1 MKDRHRDSRGGRGQE
16 EEQTEPGT
24 HLKTQT
30 QGEDPGWD
38 PLEKGT
44 SRLARKGQ
52 ETRAKSMA
60 LRELYEPG
68 HRKPPQCQEAAARNE
83 VKEATERVNQKEGE
97 PAKRAPV
104 REKQG
109 STEDVQKHE
118 AQEER
123 GRRCQQRKGDQ
134 HKRDHAKGQGEDGI
148 QIYSP
153 SGTPT

>member
-1 MKDRHRDSRGGRGQE
+1 MGSAGKKG
-16 EEQTEPGT
+16 
-24 HLKTQT
+24 
-30 QGEDPGWD
+30 
-38 PLEKGT
+38 PLGLREKGQ
-44 SRLARKGQ
+44 K
-52 ETRAKSMA
+52 TRAKSKA

-83 VKEATERVNQKEGE
+83 VKEATEGVNHKEGE

-104 REKQG
+104 REMQG
-109 STEDVQKHE
+109 STEDVRKHK

-123 GRRCQQRKGDQ
+123 GRLWQQRKGDQ